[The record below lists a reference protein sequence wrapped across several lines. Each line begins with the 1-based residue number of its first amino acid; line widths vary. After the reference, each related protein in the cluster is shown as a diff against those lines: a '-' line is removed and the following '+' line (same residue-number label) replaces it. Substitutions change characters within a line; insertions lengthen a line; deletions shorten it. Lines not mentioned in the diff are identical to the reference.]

1 MDDKKYDI
9 TKNFTKK
16 YSEYF
21 NQNKKLV
28 KEKVYQNIDNLMSS
42 FYQKEINS
50 LINDL
55 DLTISHF
62 INLIQKKFP
71 DYNVSPIGSVELKVV
86 KSLPL
91 RSLTLDL
98 LLMPRNQSY
107 MEVNL
112 IEEILNLSNDDYNI
126 SYLDKYKNE
135 NNTEYVLLLSLN
147 KIDRIFSVK
156 IIQNLDYF
164 SISHQF
170 LSSIFK
176 QDIFKFLHVFIQEI
190 FIEFYK
196 ISWTRFNISCLIL
209 SFLLFKFTD
218 TERKQIKRTINQ
230 ITGGKRLGK
239 KLFKSEE
246 VNIFWF
252 EFNEINLNSFK
263 SSASLLFEFLDFIK
277 RFLTYYKIIVAK
289 MINNKLELNFKAIEE
304 EYLNFFHKKILED
317 QLYMFNLNF
326 LINKIKDKQLVNFYQ
341 PKGEQISKLLFG
353 LIENSQNLSF
363 YNNVIEITKLIIK

>member
-1 MDDKKYDI
+1 M
-9 TKNFTKK
+9 
-16 YSEYF
+16 
-21 NQNKKLV
+21 
-28 KEKVYQNIDNLMSS
+28 
-42 FYQKEINS
+42 
-50 LINDL
+50 
-55 DLTISHF
+55 
-62 INLIQKKFP
+62 
-71 DYNVSPIGSVELKVV
+71 
-86 KSLPL
+86 
-91 RSLTLDL
+91 
-98 LLMPRNQSY
+98 
-107 MEVNL
+107 
-112 IEEILNLSNDDYNI
+112 
-126 SYLDKYKNE
+126 
-135 NNTEYVLLLSLN
+135 
-147 KIDRIFSVK
+147 K